1 MKLNYINKIKAN
13 ISIYSSKK
21 TTNILDGTYKSVY
34 KGKSLNFENLR
45 EYVIND
51 DVKDIDWKSSARS
64 GTLLVKQFIAEKK
77 HNIMLIMD
85 TGKKMDADTDM
96 HESKK
101 EIALY
106 TAGTIGYLAIENNDY
121 VGMTLANEEKIEY
134 KPFKYNLY
142 NLEEYLCDYDKY
154 ATIKDIDM
162 NELLEYVFKNISKR
176 MIIFIITDIAGIDS
190 IKSSILKKL
199 NQRHDLMIININ
211 DNYMFGK
218 NIFDVSEDKYIS
230 DFLLNDSKLNEIEQ
244 EVRKDI
250 LKKNITKLKN
260 NNTCMISISSKK
272 EINLKIIE
280 LLEEHKYAS
289 NN

>member
-1 MKLNYINKIKAN
+1 
-13 ISIYSSKK
+13 
-21 TTNILDGTYKSVY
+21 
-34 KGKSLNFENLR
+34 
-45 EYVIND
+45 
-51 DVKDIDWKSSARS
+51 
-64 GTLLVKQFIAEKK
+64 
-77 HNIMLIMD
+77 
-85 TGKKMDADTDM
+85 
-96 HESKK
+96 
-101 EIALY
+101 
-106 TAGTIGYLAIENNDY
+106 
-121 VGMTLANEEKIEY
+121 
-134 KPFKYNLY
+134 
-142 NLEEYLCDYDKY
+142 
-154 ATIKDIDM
+154 
-162 NELLEYVFKNISKR
+162 